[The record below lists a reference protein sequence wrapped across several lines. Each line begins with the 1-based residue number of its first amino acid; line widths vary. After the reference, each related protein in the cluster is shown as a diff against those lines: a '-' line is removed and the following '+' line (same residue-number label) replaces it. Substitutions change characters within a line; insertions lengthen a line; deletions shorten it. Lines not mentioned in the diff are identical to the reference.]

1 MPPLDLKELAAKVSV
16 EHGIRVD
23 LDDPIMAVV
32 TLNRL
37 MLEQATNEIVEA
49 VRAATREFEQ
59 AAEGV
64 QVQAGA
70 FLAQRVRD
78 CVSVLRQEVVKSI
91 ANGSAQRREG
101 LWAVGP
107 VHKKPGVQR
116 WIAIGLLAGIALFG
130 CGVWLGAMLR

>member
-1 MPPLDLKELAAKVSV
+1 MSQLDLKELAAKVSV
-16 EHGIRVD
+16 ELGIRVD

-37 MLEQATNEIVEA
+37 MLEQATNEIVEE

-64 QVQAGA
+64 QVQAGT

-78 CVSVLRQEVVKSI
+78 CVSVLRQEVVKSLG
-91 ANGSAQRREG
+91 NGSAQTRGG
-101 LWAVGP
+101 LGAVGRAYD
-107 VHKKPGVQR
+107 KPGVQR
-116 WIAIGLLAGIALFG
+116 WVAIGLLAGIVLFG
-130 CGVWLGAMLR
+130 CGVWLGTMLR

>member
-23 LDDPIMAVV
+23 PDDPIMAVV

-37 MLEQATNEIVEA
+37 VLEQATSEIVDE

-78 CVSVLRQEVVKSI
+78 CVSVLRQEVRNGG
-91 ANGSAQRREG
+91 NGSIQARERIGAAGKAGAQR
-101 LWAVGP
+101 WAVI
-107 VHKKPGVQR
+107 R
-116 WIAIGLLAGIALFG
+116 LLAGIALFL
-130 CGVWLGAMLR
+130 CGVWLGTMLR

>member
-23 LDDPIMAVV
+23 PDDPMMAVV

-37 MLEQATNEIVEA
+37 VLEEATNEIVEA
-49 VRAATREFEQ
+49 VRAATREFEK

-64 QVQAGA
+64 QVQAA
-70 FLAQRVRD
+70 TFLAKRVCD

-91 ANGSAQRREG
+91 GNGSAQTPEG
-101 LWAVGP
+101 LGAMGRAYQ
-107 VHKKPGVQR
+107 KPGVQR
-116 WIAIGLLAGIALFG
+116 WAAIGLLAGIVLFG
-130 CGVWLGAMLR
+130 CGVWLGTMLR

>member
-37 MLEQATNEIVEA
+37 VLEHATNEIVEE
-49 VRAATREFEQ
+49 VRAATREFER

-64 QVQAGA
+64 HVQAGT

-78 CVSVLRQEVVKSI
+78 CVSVLRQELAKGI
-91 ANGSAQRREG
+91 GNGSPQTRE
-101 LWAVGP
+101 
-107 VHKKPGVQR
+107 K
-116 WIAIGLLAGIALFG
+116 
-130 CGVWLGAMLR
+130 LGAKGRAYEKP

>member
-23 LDDPIMAVV
+23 PDDPIMAVV

-37 MLEQATNEIVEA
+37 VLEQATSEIVEK
-49 VRAATREFEQ
+49 VRAATREFEE
-59 AAEGV
+59 AAEGA
-64 QVQAGA
+64 QVQAGS

-91 ANGSAQRREG
+91 GNGSAQARER
-101 LWAVGP
+101 LSAVGRGQE
-107 VHKKPGVQR
+107 KPGVQR
-116 WIAIGLLAGIALFG
+116 WVAIGLLGGIVLFG
-130 CGVWLGAMLR
+130 CGVWLGTMLR